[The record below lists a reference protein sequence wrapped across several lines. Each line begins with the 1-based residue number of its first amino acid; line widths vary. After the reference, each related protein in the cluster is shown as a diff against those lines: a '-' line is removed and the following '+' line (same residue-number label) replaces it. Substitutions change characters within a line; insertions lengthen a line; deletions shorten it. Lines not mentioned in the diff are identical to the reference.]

1 MIGKPTLLANGNFAV
16 DCQLVVE
23 NNGAFD
29 LADVRVAQDL
39 ETQLG
44 PGVLQ
49 NVSGLTLSAPPTNV
63 NSSIALNE
71 LGWDGTSA
79 TDLIDQSV
87 STNRLASGDSFVIGF
102 TLEFDASLETGVL
115 NSSATATGTAVDSRG
130 TRLTDAASNVI
141 NASDASDS
149 KTNPNVA
156 NSSDPSD
163 IGRLDQPPI
172 YIPFIGVAKTASD
185 AVANG
190 DNWDVT
196 FTIAWKNTGTVALD
210 NVQVF
215 DDIAAGFGGQFA
227 GATINRV
234 TPGAG
239 NAGPSPVANTSWNVD
254 TAQSLV
260 TSTGPLEVGDTCE
273 VVFTV
278 TIDPNAVGTAARGLE
293 SRAFVSGEALK
304 ENGVA
309 ITNPDGSPVVIRNDS
324 DNSSDPAPIVIA
336 DISVAKTMA
345 GSPTQLANGSF
356 EVIYELVMANTGTVD
371 LAKLTLV
378 EDLAKHFGSAL
389 VSAGKIALT
398 SAPAVSRSSVVLDS
412 GWSGNDATEMID
424 QTASTLLAV
433 GDSFT
438 VAFAVE
444 VDPLAASAIGDLE
457 NLVAVGVE
465 VVEAEAVA
473 AEPVDAPEEYV
484 IDASHIEAADLSES
498 EIDPNSDKPTVQDDQ
513 STSDDPKQPTR
524 ADLTIT
530 KAIVEQPVVTDRGNY
545 VVTYQLVIENT
556 GNVDLAN
563 LSLLEDISARFGPPL
578 VKAGNLTI
586 TSGPSDVGSSVS
598 VDSAGWNGKISTE
611 LLDSSAAN
619 VLVTNDAFTIQFE
632 VEINPRRVISPLENQ
647 EHPTGLA
654 ANHAPMG
661 NLIDGFIGAPGPIF
675 SGVPIDQNSTPFG
688 LDGGTA
694 VPSRYSVG
702 DGSIIAA
709 V

>member
-149 KTNPNVA
+149 KTNPKDA
-156 NSSDPSD
+156 NSSD

-412 GWSGNDATEMID
+412 SWSGNGATEMID
-424 QTASTLLAV
+424 QAASTLLAV

-438 VAFAVE
+438 IAFSVE
-444 VDPLAASAIGDLE
+444 VDPIAASAIGDLE

-513 STSDDPKQPTR
+513 ATSDDPKQPTR

-647 EHPTGLA
+647 EHPTGLV

>member
-29 LADVRVAQDL
+29 LADVRVAQDF

-44 PGVLQ
+44 PGILQ

-149 KTNPNVA
+149 KTNPKDA
-156 NSSDPSD
+156 NSSD

-196 FTIAWKNTGTVALD
+196 FTIAWKNTGTVALE

-215 DDIAAGFGGQFA
+215 DDMAAGFGGQFA

-412 GWSGNDATEMID
+412 SWSGNGATEMID

-438 VAFAVE
+438 IAFAVE
-444 VDPLAASAIGDLE
+444 VDPIAASAIGDLE

-465 VVEAEAVA
+465 VVEAEAVGARA
-473 AEPVDAPEEYV
+473 AGVS
-484 IDASHIEAADLSES
+484 DASHIEATDLSDS
-498 EIDPNSDKPTVQDDQ
+498 EIDPNSDEPTVQVDQ
-513 STSDDPKQPTR
+513 ATSDDPKQPTR

-688 LDGGTA
+688 LDGGSA

>member
-149 KTNPNVA
+149 KTNPKDA

-336 DISVAKTMA
+336 DVSVAKAIA

-356 EVIYELVMANTGTVD
+356 EVVYELVMANTGTVD

-398 SAPAVSRSSVVLDS
+398 SAPAVSRSSVVLNS
-412 GWSGNDATEMID
+412 GWSGNGATEMID

-465 VVEAEAVA
+465 VVEAEAVGARA
-473 AEPVDAPEEYV
+473 AGVS
-484 IDASHIEAADLSES
+484 DASHIEATDLSDS
-498 EIDPNSDKPTVQDDQ
+498 EIDPNSDEPTVQVDQ
-513 STSDDPKQPTR
+513 ATSDDPKQPTR

>member
-44 PGVLQ
+44 AGVLQ

-412 GWSGNDATEMID
+412 SWSGNDATEMID

-465 VVEAEAVA
+465 VVEAEAVGARA
-473 AEPVDAPEEYV
+473 AGVS
-484 IDASHIEAADLSES
+484 DASHIEATDLSDS
-498 EIDPNSDKPTVQDDQ
+498 EIDPNSDEPTVQVDQ
-513 STSDDPKQPTR
+513 ATSDDPKQPTR

-598 VDSAGWNGKISTE
+598 VDSAGWNGKISIE

-688 LDGGTA
+688 LDGGSA

>member
-23 NNGAFD
+23 NNRAFD
-29 LADVRVAQDL
+29 LADVRVAQDF

-44 PGVLQ
+44 PGILQ

-196 FTIAWKNTGTVALD
+196 FTIAWKNTGTVALE

-215 DDIAAGFGGQFA
+215 DDMAAGFGGQFA

-412 GWSGNDATEMID
+412 SWSGNDATEMID

-438 VAFAVE
+438 IAFAVE
-444 VDPLAASAIGDLE
+444 VDPIAASAIGDLE

-465 VVEAEAVA
+465 VVEAEAVGARA
-473 AEPVDAPEEYV
+473 AGVS
-484 IDASHIEAADLSES
+484 DASHIEATDLSDS
-498 EIDPNSDKPTVQDDQ
+498 EIDPNSDEPTVQVDQ
-513 STSDDPKQPTR
+513 ATSDDPKQPTR

-598 VDSAGWNGKISTE
+598 VDSAGWNGKISIE

-619 VLVTNDAFTIQFE
+619 VLATNDAFTIQFE

-688 LDGGTA
+688 LDGGSA